1 MRNRLLASVALCA
14 VAVLAAGA
22 PTVVAA
28 SDDAADAQRLVD
40 DAKLSQ
46 RAIALSHSLADER
59 DDIVEYIA
67 AGRTSRG
74 GAGVSEGQR
83 ARVDRQ
89 AHEIRDAA
97 PAEVRKALKALPKL
111 RQRAIAGRG
120 GALDSYEAYSR
131 TIQALRGVSRDVA
144 RGLPERAQDATAGA
158 LPDLARALDQASA
171 TRGLLRGALAGTGTQ
186 RDLASEAQRARAREE
201 GALSDFEEAAG
212 SEARDSYS
220 TTVNGTDVNAAERY
234 LDRLTARP
242 YLTPREHAL
251 DADRVDN
258 ALSARLAHMRGVQ
271 SSLAA
276 AEVKRLEGLRD
287 DDVDAL
293 QIRAALVGVCL
304 LLAVGVS
311 VSTARSLARPLS
323 VLRRGS
329 RRLAD
334 DPSGE
339 PVAFHGRNDEF
350 ADVVRAL
357 NALRDSAADTAD
369 LRERAA
375 RAEGEQDELAVAKA
389 ELTERYELLRQ
400 ERDAVRER
408 LRVSADAA
416 HGTFVHLSLRTLG
429 LVERQL
435 GVIEELEENET
446 DPDRLGT
453 LFKLDHLATRMRR
466 HTENLLLLAGAEH
479 ASGHQR
485 APAPLLD
492 VLRAAV
498 SEIERYERV
507 ALGSVPPHTQI
518 SGFAADDLSHLMAEL
533 LDNAASFS
541 PPETEV
547 RLSGWLLESGE
558 VALSVQDSGIGVGD
572 EQLAELNARLGDP
585 AAQEPPEQGRD
596 GQNVLG
602 MGLYVVARLAARQG
616 LRVRLSK
623 QDEGGLAAVVTV
635 PRALLPDRPA
645 PGTTGGSAATA
656 TATSPST
663 SASVPAPSPA
673 PDAAAALPG
682 SVAEANS
689 NDLPVLRRRRRRA
702 SAVDDWPMG
711 PDGTPKDEAETAPED
726 GPEETTSGTG
736 TGPADAVPADE
747 HTRAEDLAPQAAQGQ
762 RAEPDAEAEAEPVPE
777 AEAESVGHEVQ
788 HEVGHGHGPEHE
800 GAAGPTTRG
809 TGTAPV
815 PEQAP
820 GAPTTPTT
828 AYTAK
833 GLPKRTPRTSAAGA
847 PTAPRPRRGGTG
859 AEELRRRLG
868 GFQKGAKEGLRDAA
882 AEVAAEEN
890 VEEQAG
896 AQVDGGTAEEARK

>member
-1 MRNRLLASVALCA
+1 MALCA

-28 SDDAADAQRLVD
+28 SEDATDAQGLVD

-74 GAGVSEGQR
+74 GAGVSERQR

-89 AHEIRDAA
+89 VHEIREAA
-97 PAEVRKALKALPKL
+97 PAELRKSLKTLPKI
-111 RQRAIAGRG
+111 RQRAIAGHG
-120 GALDSYEAYSR
+120 GALASYEAYSR
-131 TIQALRGVSRDVA
+131 VVQALRGVTRDVA

-186 RDLASEAQRARAREE
+186 RALTSEAQRARVREE
-201 GALSDFEEAAG
+201 GALGDFEEAAG
-212 SEARDSYS
+212 RQARDSYS
-220 TTVNGTDVNAAERY
+220 TTVNGTDVNTAERY
-234 LDRLTARP
+234 LARLTARP
-242 YLTPREHAL
+242 YLTPRERAL
-251 DADRVDN
+251 DADRVDS

-271 SSLAA
+271 SSFAA

-293 QIRAALVGVCL
+293 QVRAALVGVCV

-357 NALRDSAADTAD
+357 NTLRDSAADLQGRT
-369 LRERAA
+369 A

-389 ELTERYELLRQ
+389 ELTERYELLR
-400 ERDAVRER
+400 RDYDAVREKLR
-408 LRVSADAA
+408 LSADAA

-453 LFKLDHLATRMRR
+453 LFRLDHLATRMRR

-479 ASGHQR
+479 TSGRPQG
-485 APAPLLD
+485 PAPLLD

-518 SGFAADDLSHLMAEL
+518 GGFAADDLSHLMAEL

-572 EQLAELNARLGDP
+572 EQLAELNARLSDP

-602 MGLYVVARLAARQG
+602 MGLYVVARLAARHG

-635 PRALLPDRPA
+635 PPALLPDRPA
-645 PGTTGGSAATA
+645 PGAAGA
-656 TATSPST
+656 PASPST
-663 SASVPAPSPA
+663 DTDTDTT
-673 PDAAAALPG
+673 PDADTATDAEASAPAAALPG
-682 SVAEANS
+682 SVAEADS
-689 NDLPVLRRRRRRA
+689 DDLPVLRPRRRRTA
-702 SAVDDWPMG
+702 GVDDWPMG
-711 PDGTPKDEAETAPED
+711 PGGTRKEEAEAEAGEEAEADGTGTVGAPD
-726 GPEETTSGTG
+726 AGTTTGTG
-736 TGPADAVPADE
+736 TGPHSGPAAAMETTAGTGDGPATGIPGGDE
-747 HTRAEDLAPQAAQGQ
+747 HAHAEDLAPVAA
-762 RAEPDAEAEAEPVPE
+762 RSPE
-777 AEAESVGHEVQ
+777 AEAEADAET
-788 HEVGHGHGPEHE
+788 ETE
-800 GAAGPTTRG
+800 AAGPTTRG

-815 PEQAP
+815 PD
-820 GAPTTPTT
+820 TT
-828 AYTAK
+828 YTAK
-833 GLPKRTPRTSAAGA
+833 GLPKRTPRTPATGA

-868 GFQKGAKEGLRDAA
+868 GFQQGAKEGLRDAA
-882 AEVAAEEN
+882 AEFVAEEN